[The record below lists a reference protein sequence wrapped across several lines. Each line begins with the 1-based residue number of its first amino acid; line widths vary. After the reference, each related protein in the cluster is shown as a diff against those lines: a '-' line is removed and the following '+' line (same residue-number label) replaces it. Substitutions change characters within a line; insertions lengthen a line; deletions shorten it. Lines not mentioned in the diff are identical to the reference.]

1 MSNVFPWTYNNL
13 RKIQNGDQGRSHGN
27 PKLEMQKQIL
37 GHSDKKEKLKYRSL
51 KEKKKSYGEV
61 WLTITLTI
69 LGLSYPDSLPHNTGH
84 SCV

>member
-13 RKIQNGDQGRSHGN
+13 RKIQNGDQGRSHES

-37 GHSDKKEKLKYRSL
+37 WHSDKKEKLKCRSS

-61 WLTITLTI
+61 WLTLT
-69 LGLSYPDSLPHNTGH
+69 
-84 SCV
+84 